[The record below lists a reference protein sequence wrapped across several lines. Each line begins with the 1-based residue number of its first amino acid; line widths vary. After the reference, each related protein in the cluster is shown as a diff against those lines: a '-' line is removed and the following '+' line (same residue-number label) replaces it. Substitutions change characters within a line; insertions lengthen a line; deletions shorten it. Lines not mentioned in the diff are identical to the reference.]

1 MEVKRV
7 KMKLTKSQLKEMIKE
22 VLEEGMAPG
31 LGYSSKEA
39 KTIMD
44 QSVREYA
51 KILRKAQYNI
61 IKDWMSKAKS
71 GVIDYFDI
79 SRGITGGDVTRA
91 YKYEVDFLA
100 EMLQKE
106 NIINRFRK
114 YFGGRKGKK
123 R

>member
-1 MEVKRV
+1 
-7 KMKLTKSQLKEMIKE
+7 MKLTKSQLKEMIKE

-79 SRGITGGDVTRA
+79 RRGITGGDVTRA